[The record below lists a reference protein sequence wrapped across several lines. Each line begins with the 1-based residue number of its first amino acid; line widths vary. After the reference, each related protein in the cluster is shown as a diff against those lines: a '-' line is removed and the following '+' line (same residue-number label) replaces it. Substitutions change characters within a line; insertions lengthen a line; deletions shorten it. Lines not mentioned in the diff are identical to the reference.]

1 MKTAISNLI
10 DAHRPNRLTY
20 LFRSLEKTNPEI
32 AKYLKLSYPKHT
44 TFSAMAYCSYHQ
56 IDGLCECGEAKKLV
70 SFNKGFRKFCPHYC
84 TYAQKHKQQYTQ
96 QVALNPD
103 VQKKK
108 KQTSILKYGVDHH
121 SKSDEYILSRK
132 KYCQEKYGVE
142 SNLQSNETKLKI
154 QKTLFKRY
162 KCHNISQRH
171 YPDSTL
177 KILSDKNKFKEFMP
191 ETLIT
196 RNYDDIKNFRKE
208 FKEIIIKPLYG
219 NGGKQIFY
227 IEPENQNFPAL
238 IEMFFENSNEPIIVQ
253 RYLPEVKKGDCRVI
267 LIDGEI
273 GGAINRIPQSGDIRS
288 NLHVGGKPEKKKLN
302 NKELLICEALGN
314 ELKSRGLILVGID
327 IIGGYLTE
335 INVTSPTGIQEISKF
350 ENTNLS
356 SKIWDVIENKL

>member
-1 MKTAISNLI
+1 MVKVSIQMDPIKKVDISS
-10 DAHRPNRLTY
+10 D
-20 LFRSLEKTNPEI
+20 
-32 AKYLKLSYPKHT
+32 T
-44 TFSAMAYCSYHQ
+44 TFALA
-56 IDGLCECGEAKKLV
+56 LEAKNRGHDLFYYETKNL
-70 SFNKGFRKFCPHYC
+70 SFIQGEIEAKGCPI
-84 TYAQKHKQQYTQ
+84 
-96 QVALNPD
+96 LEL
-103 VQKKK
+103 KKEIGNHV
-108 KQTSILKYGVDHH
+108 TLGN
-121 SKSDEYILSRK
+121 EESRK
-132 KYCQEKYGVE
+132 LKNEEIILMRQDPPFDMNYITYTHFLEDIHPNTLVVNNPYEVRNAPEK
-142 SNLQSNETKLKI
+142 
-154 QKTLFKRY
+154 LFV
-162 KCHNISQRH
+162 
-171 YPDSTL
+171 
-177 KILSDKNKFKEFMP
+177 NKFKEFMP

-227 IEPENQNFPAL
+227 IEPANQNFPAL

-302 NKELLICEALGN
+302 NKELLICEALAN

>member
-1 MKTAISNLI
+1 MKYYPEGEGEGNREFALKIKKSPNLE
-10 DAHRPNRLTY
+10 NCW
-20 LFRSLEKTNPEI
+20 EI
-32 AKYLKLSYPKHT
+32 VLKDKNLS
-44 TFSAMAYCSYHQ
+44 FIQ
-56 IDGLCECGEAKKLV
+56 GEIEAK
-70 SFNKGFRKFCPHYC
+70 GCPI
-84 TYAQKHKQQYTQ
+84 
-96 QVALNPD
+96 LEL
-103 VQKKK
+103 KKEIGNHV
-108 KQTSILKYGVDHH
+108 TLGN
-121 SKSDEYILSRK
+121 EESRK
-132 KYCQEKYGVE
+132 LKNEEIILMRQDPPFDMNYITYTHFLEDIHPNTLVVNNPYEVRNAPEK
-142 SNLQSNETKLKI
+142 
-154 QKTLFKRY
+154 LFV
-162 KCHNISQRH
+162 
-171 YPDSTL
+171 
-177 KILSDKNKFKEFMP
+177 NKFKEFMP

-302 NKELLICEALGN
+302 NKELLICEALEN